1 MKNSKANSEECLTD
15 LDVQV
20 LLSTSEIINNP
31 FDYLR

>member
-20 LLSTSEIINNP
+20 LLSTSEIINIHLI
-31 FDYLR
+31 YLR